1 MSAQEPR
8 RRPTAWIRYS
18 QWDGSQFQEPNADDI
33 LGAMSEDLMEFGDLQ
48 QAMRYLMRRGM
59 DSEDGNYIRG
69 LRDMLKQLKARRQ
82 QHLERFD
89 LGSVMDDIKR
99 QLDEILSMENQ
110 TIEEWIDHGNHP
122 PADESDD
129 REDAGSRKFMDDLMK
144 DLADRDAAR
153 EGPESGAQ
161 PEAGDGGTS
170 EQGSADSEDNFSDRL
185 LGNIGQQNRE
195 FIDDLPDDTA
205 GRIRAL
211 QDYEFLNADAQKQ
224 FLKLIEQLRKSM
236 AQSFFKDVEDMVNN
250 MSDGDI
256 QRMKDM
262 IRDLNE
268 MLVKKIAGEDPGFEE
283 FMNKYGDM
291 FGDNP
296 PQSLDELLQ
305 QMQQQM
311 AATQALFN
319 SMSPEQQQQL
329 QDMMSDKFGDP
340 ELNAELAK
348 LAKELDYL
356 NPQGKRYDFSGD
368 QEIDLQAAMELMRE
382 MQELDDLE
390 QQMQRAQYDGRVDSI
405 DPDKVEELLGK
416 EAADNLEEM
425 KKLMD
430 ILEKA
435 GYVRK
440 DGNKWELT
448 PRGTRTLGQK
458 ALGEIYQR
466 LKKQSLGNHAVPE
479 EGRFGE
485 RIEESKP
492 YEYGDPFHLHMP
504 RTIRNALDR
513 DGPGAPVR
521 LQTSD
526 FEIYRSEL
534 ITQTATVLMVDLSW
548 SMALRGSFQS
558 AKKVAMALHN
568 LISSAYPRDS
578 LYVLGFSA
586 YAKEIKAHDLPY
598 LQYDDYLLGTNMQ
611 HALILAEKLLAKHQ
625 QGTRQVIMITDG
637 EPTAHLEDGRPV
649 FAYPPT
655 PATISKTLKEIRR
668 CTSKD
673 ITINTFM
680 LDQSYYLKAFV
691 EQMTKINGGRVF
703 YTEPHRLGEYI
714 LVDYVQNK
722 KKRLGR

>member
-1 MSAQEPR
+1 MAEQSKPGDNEPQPR
-8 RRPTAWIRYS
+8 RRPTSWIRYS
-18 QWDGSQFQEPNADDI
+18 RWDGSQLQPPSADEI
-33 LGAMSEDLMEFGDLQ
+33 LGALSEDLMEFGDLS
-48 QAMRYLMRRGM
+48 QAMRYLMQRGM
-59 DSEDGNYIRG
+59 DGEDGNYIRG
-69 LRDMLKQLKARRQ
+69 LRDMLRQLKDQRQ
-82 QHLERFD
+82 QRLERYD
-89 LGSVMDDIKR
+89 MNSVMEDIR
-99 QLDEILSMENQ
+99 QQLEEILEIENQ
-110 TIEEWIDHGNHP
+110 TIDEWMNRSSQPQP
-122 PADESDD
+122 PETDADA
-129 REDAGSRKFMDDLMK
+129 EDAPPEDAEAQNFMDNLMK
-144 DLADRDAAR
+144 DLADKDAA
-153 EGPESGAQ
+153 ESGS
-161 PEAGDGGTS
+161 S
-170 EQGSADSEDNFSDRL
+170 EQSDGNFSDKV
-185 LGNIGQQNRE
+185 LGDIGKQNRE
-195 FIDDLPDDTA
+195 FMEDLPPDAA
-205 GRIRAL
+205 GKIRAL
-211 QDYEFLNADAQKQ
+211 QDYEFLNADAQKK
-224 FLKLIEQLRKSM
+224 FLKLVDQLRKSM
-236 AQSFFKDVEDMVNN
+236 TQSFFNDVENMVKN

-256 QRMKDM
+256 ERMKEM
-262 IRDLNE
+262 VKDLND

-283 FMNKYGDM
+283 FMDKYGDM

-311 AATQALFN
+311 AATQSLFN

-329 QDMMSDKFGDP
+329 QDMMMDKFGDP

-382 MQELDDLE
+382 MQQLDELE
-390 QQMQRAQYDGRVDSI
+390 QQMQRAQYDGKVDGI
-405 DPDKVEELLGK
+405 DADKVEDLLGK
-416 EAADNLEEM
+416 EAAENLEEM
-425 KKLMD
+425 KKLME
-430 ILEKA
+430 ILEEA

-513 DGPGAPVR
+513 DGPGAPVK

-625 QGTRQVIMITDG
+625 QGTKQVIMITDG
-637 EPTAHLEDGRPV
+637 EPTAHLEEGRPV
-649 FAYPPT
+649 FTYPPT
-655 PATISKTLKEIRR
+655 PATISKTLRAIRS
-668 CTSKD
+668 CTNKG

-691 EQMTKINGGRVF
+691 EQMTRINGGRVF

>member
-1 MSAQEPR
+1 M
-8 RRPTAWIRYS
+8 RYS
-18 QWDGSQFQEPNADDI
+18 EWDGSQKEEMSAEDI
-33 LGAMSEDLMEFGDLQ
+33 LGALSEDLMEFGDLQ
-48 QAMRYLMRRGM
+48 QAMRYLMQRGM
-59 DSEDGNYIRG
+59 DTADGNYIRG
-69 LRDMLKQLKARRQ
+69 LRDLLRQLKDQRNQRLARY
-82 QHLERFD
+82 D
-89 LGSVMDDIKR
+89 MGSVMDDIKR
-99 QLDEILSMENQ
+99 QLEEILTMERSTINDWMNQ
-110 TIEEWIDHGNHP
+110 EQSGEE
-122 PADESDD
+122 
-129 REDAGSRKFMDDLMK
+129 SRKFMDDLMK
-144 DLADRDAAR
+144 DLDGHPDDESQSGQGGPQEGDTQQPANGASNR
-153 EGPESGAQ
+153 ES
-161 PEAGDGGTS
+161 S
-170 EQGSADSEDNFSDRL
+170 FSDKV
-185 LGNIGQQNRE
+185 LGDIGKQNKE
-195 FIDDLPDDTA
+195 FIQNLPTDTA
-205 GRIRAL
+205 GKVRAL
-211 QDYEFLNADAQKQ
+211 QEYEFLNAEAQKK
-224 FLKLIEQLRKSM
+224 FLKLIEQLRKGM
-236 AQSFFKDVEDMVNN
+236 TQSFFKDVENMIKN
-250 MSDGDI
+250 MSDGDLD
-256 QRMKDM
+256 RMKQM
-262 IRDLNE
+262 VKDLNE
-268 MLVKKIAGEDPGFEE
+268 MLVKKIAGQDPGFEQ
-283 FMNKYGDM
+283 FMQKYGDM
-291 FGDNP
+291 FGENP
-296 PQSLDELLQ
+296 PKSLDELLK

-311 AATQALFN
+311 AATQSLFN

-329 QDMMSDKFGDP
+329 QEMMSDRFGDP
-340 ELNAELAK
+340 ELNSELAK
-348 LAKELDYL
+348 LAKEMDFL

-382 MQELDDLE
+382 MQQLDELE
-390 QQMQRAQYDGRVDSI
+390 QQMQRAQYDGKVDTI
-405 DPDKVEELLGK
+405 DPSKVEELLGK
-416 EAADNLEEM
+416 EAAENLDEM
-425 KKLMD
+425 KKMME

-458 ALGEIYQR
+458 ALGEIYAR
-466 LKKQSLGNHAVPE
+466 LKKQNLGNHAVPE

-485 RIEESKP
+485 RVEESKP
-492 YEYGDPFHLHMP
+492 FEYGDPFHLHMP
-504 RTIRNALDR
+504 RTIRNALNR
-513 DGPGAPVR
+513 EGPGAPVK
-521 LQTSD
+521 LKTDD

-625 QGTRQVIMITDG
+625 QGTRQIIMITDG
-637 EPTAHLEDGRPV
+637 EPTAHLEEGRPV

-655 PATISKTLKEIRR
+655 PATISKTLRAIRS
-668 CTSKD
+668 CTTKG

-691 EQMTKINGGRVF
+691 EQMTRINGGRVF

>member
-1 MSAQEPR
+1 MSESDRSQPEKKPQA
-8 RRPTAWIRYS
+8 RRPTSLNRYS
-18 QWDGSQFQEPNADDI
+18 EWDGSQKAELDPDEI
-33 LGAMSEDLMEFGDLQ
+33 LSALSEDLMEFGDLQ
-48 QAMRYLMRRGM
+48 QAMRYLMQRGM
-59 DSEDGNYIRG
+59 DSNDGNYIRG
-69 LRDMLKQLKARRQ
+69 LRDMLRQLKDQRNQR
-82 QHLERFD
+82 LERFD
-89 LGSVMDDIKR
+89 MGSVMEDIKR
-99 QLDEILSMENQ
+99 QLDEILDMERQ
-110 TIEEWIDHGNHP
+110 TIDEWMNRDQAEG
-122 PADESDD
+122 E
-129 REDAGSRKFMDDLMK
+129 SRKFMDDLMK
-144 DLADRDAAR
+144 DLNREPGSDPDADT
-153 EGPESGAQ
+153 PQ
-161 PEAGDGGTS
+161 
-170 EQGSADSEDNFSDRL
+170 NFSDKL
-185 LGNIGQQNRE
+185 LGDIGKQNRD
-195 FIDDLPDDTA
+195 FINNLPDDAA
-205 GRIRAL
+205 GKVRSL
-211 QDYEFLNADAQKQ
+211 QDYEFLNADAQKK
-224 FLKLIEQLRKSM
+224 FLKLIDQLRKSM
-236 AQSFFKDVEDMVNN
+236 TQSFFRDVENMVNN
-250 MSDGDI
+250 MSQGDI
-256 QRMKDM
+256 DRMKDM
-262 IRDLNE
+262 VRDLNE
-268 MLVKKIAGEDPGFEE
+268 MLVKKIAGEDPGFDE
-283 FMNKYGDM
+283 FMQKYGDM

-296 PQSLDELLQ
+296 PRSLDELLA

-311 AATQALFN
+311 AATQSLFN

-348 LAKELDYL
+348 LAKEMDFL

-382 MQELDDLE
+382 MQQLDELE
-390 QQMQRAQYDGRVDSI
+390 QQMQRAQYDGKVDSI
-405 DPDKVEELLGK
+405 DAERVEELLGK
-416 EAADNLEEM
+416 EAAENLEEM
-425 KKLMD
+425 KKLLEV
-430 ILEKA
+430 LEKA

-448 PRGTRTLGQK
+448 PRGTRSLGQK

-492 YEYGDPFHLHMP
+492 YEFGDPFHLHMP
-504 RTIRNALDR
+504 RTLRNAIDR

-521 LQTSD
+521 LRMED

-625 QGTRQVIMITDG
+625 QGTKQIIMITDG
-637 EPTAHLEDGRPV
+637 EPTAHLEEGRPV

-655 PATISKTLKEIRR
+655 PATISRTLRAIRS
-668 CTSKD
+668 CTTKG

-703 YTEPHRLGEYI
+703 YTEPHNLGEYI
-714 LVDYVQNK
+714 LVDYVQNRRK
-722 KKRLGR
+722 KLGR